1 MQPTQF
7 GTAAPPIILP
17 HHTCAD
23 TLASSS
29 FSAMTQSPLPHFLA
43 TQLQCEAKE
52 KLVWLSPPRHSE
64 C

>member
-7 GTAAPPIILP
+7 RMAAPPIILP

-29 FSAMTQSPLPHFLA
+29 STMTQIPLPHFLA
-43 TQLQCEAKE
+43 THLQREAKE
-52 KLVWLSPPRHSE
+52 KLV
-64 C
+64 